1 VAIIPVKPIAKTLG
15 KKTKAEPIV
24 DPVIESTNTLNIPED
39 EITAWHG
46 SPHDFPPV
54 TELISHKHGGMVL
67 VDKNQYP
74 DWTQHP
80 DINPSEFDYVA
91 EHELGKF
98 DSSRI
103 GTGEGAQAYG
113 HGLYFAQRKGTA
125 ESYQKGL
132 RKASINEE
140 TPQLSRTDFNTI
152 PRDIDSYLPATS
164 KEKFSLD
171 SLFKSNKNPYFK
183 SGKVTNAEAYLYSIF
198 STVEN
203 ADTALTVGNFELN
216 ARLDEY
222 EVLKAEFQNP
232 SPAGSAEYNK
242 AESLGSRLEYGFSE
256 KGVDA
261 KIKSINNLKKEINNV
276 DLSKFKK
283 GKGSL
288 MEVKIKAREE
298 EFLDF
303 DAILDDQENLL
314 VKLEASRDFNYA
326 VDAVYNQSSFNP
338 TGRDLLSIIND
349 GEAPAEIAAK
359 LNRIGIKGIKYKDAQ
374 TRFSSKGA
382 TYNYVVFDDK
392 LVSIANK
399 YSISLFAAGSVSLG
413 LMTAEQAMAQENPI
427 GAPQPRLGTEESA
440 NDDLSGNFLAERQ
453 SVDLTAGQIAMQ
465 QIEAEAKAATPTPK
479 PSTSGAMAVAK
490 DIGKGIT
497 EIPKGVIGGVLKAT
511 QEAGEVLESIFGQ
524 LPTAG
529 KDYQPISIED
539 PKSTTG
545 QLVQGVSQFLTG
557 FLPALKG
564 AKGLGLVKSA
574 PYAAGFVADATVF
587 DPYEARLSNLA
598 VEYGFDNELT
608 QYLQADPTDSKIEG
622 RFKSGIEGL
631 GLGGLTDAFIK
642 AVKVIKASKAVKS
655 EAQKEGVTVEEFV
668 GPLQIDEATQTL
680 KMAVAE
686 EPEFIPFDKLA
697 DESSAVIPT
706 PFKMG
711 SELAPDEAAKN
722 INLNRLD
729 TTDDVKDLL
738 DAVADTSPLDVNN
751 ARRQKITQKET
762 EALADDLGME
772 VEDLLERRAG
782 EALNA
787 EQAVAARKLLVA
799 SGENL
804 IKLANDAKTGGDV
817 ALALFRRAMSQ
828 HRAIQL
834 QVAGMTAEA
843 GRALQ
848 SFRIIAGSGLEQEKA
863 IKEALEAT
871 GGLKIN
877 QDMAQMMSEIT
888 DPASLGK
895 FVSKANKATTS
906 DMLYEYWINSLL
918 SGPATH
924 AVNMLSNASVVASS
938 VIERKV
944 ASIFGSEVVAG
955 EASAQI
961 KGIVEGAKDGW
972 KLAAKALRTGE
983 STDPLTKLEVQHRSS
998 INASNLELSGGLGR
1012 AANYIGS
1019 AVRTPGRFLLA
1030 GDELFKAIGYRME
1043 LQALAYRTA
1052 YNEGLEPEAFA
1063 KRVQEILDNPPANIR
1078 LASTDAARYQTFTNP
1093 LGNLGQSIQG
1103 IRDQTPFGRLVAPFL
1118 RTPVNVVKYAMQ
1130 RTPLATAMPTFK
1142 ADMDAGGA
1150 RKDLALA
1157 RVALGSTTMAITVGM
1172 SQQGYITGNG
1182 PVNYDA
1188 RRILEMS
1195 GWKPNS
1201 ILLGDTYYSIS
1212 RLDPIGN
1219 ILMMSA
1225 NLTEI
1230 IGQAPDEAETLDIFT
1245 AATISVANSLT
1256 SKTWFR
1262 GFSEFIEAYAS
1273 ASADPENKQNVAIKW
1288 LERMGSSVVPAGV
1301 AAYTRTQDSTI
1312 RLTDGLIDKQKARL
1326 PNYSKD
1332 LPPRRN
1338 MFGQPIVLEGGLGPD
1353 IMSPIYQSKKKNNA
1367 VVDEMIAN
1375 KVDIGMPRF
1384 TMDGVELST
1393 IQYDRYVL
1401 LSAGEKMPMSIED
1414 KLAQTIKSNMYKQ
1427 GASGKDG
1434 SKAFMIESD
1443 ILGYRSVAK
1452 QQLLEEFPDL
1462 KAKVMGEKIKT
1473 DETFFG
1479 RQIPIDVKERLM
1491 GDFPIPE

>member
-338 TGRDLLSIIND
+338 TGRDFLNIIND
-349 GEAPAEIAAK
+349 GEAPAEIAAR

-374 TRFSSKGA
+374 TRFSPKGA

-392 LVSIANK
+392 LISIANK

-413 LMTAEQAMAQENPI
+413 LMTPEQAMAQENPI

-440 NDDLSGNFLAERQ
+440 NDDLSGDFLTERE
-453 SVDLTAGQIAMQ
+453 SVDLTPAQIARQ
-465 QIEAEAKAATPTPK
+465 QIEAEAKAATPTPE

-490 DIGKGIT
+490 DIGLGLL
-497 EIPKGVIGGVLKAT
+497 EAPKQIVAGFLDAT
-511 QEAGEVLESIFGQ
+511 AEAAELLESIIPLEG
-524 LPTAG
+524 G
-529 KDYQPISIED
+529 KA
-539 PKSTTG
+539 TTTRLEEAETVTG
-545 QLVQGVSQFLTG
+545 GLVRGVSQFLTG

-587 DPYEARLSNLA
+587 DPYEARLSDLIQ
-598 VEYGFDNELT
+598 EYPALQNPVTE
-608 QYLQADPTDSKIEG
+608 YLQADPTDSEIEG

-631 GLGGLTDAFIK
+631 GLGGLTDGLIK
-642 AVKVIKASKAVKS
+642 AVKVIKASKTIKI
-655 EAQKEGVTVEEFV
+655 EADKQGVTVEEFI
-668 GPLQIDEATQTL
+668 GPVQIDEATQTL
-680 KMAVAE
+680 KMAIAE

-697 DESSAVIPT
+697 EESSAVIPT

-738 DAVADTSPLDVNN
+738 DAVADASPLDINK
-751 ARRQKITQKET
+751 ARRQKITQRET

-804 IKLANDAKTGGDV
+804 IKLSNTAKTGGDLE
-817 ALALFRRAMSQ
+817 LALFRRAMSQ

-848 SFRIIAGSGLEQEKA
+848 SFRIIAGSGLEQERA

-871 GGLKIN
+871 GGLKVN
-877 QDMAQMMSEIT
+877 QEMAQMMSEIT
-888 DPASLGK
+888 DPNSLGK
-895 FVSKANKATTS
+895 FVAKANKATKR
-906 DMLYEYWINSLL
+906 DMLYEIWINALL
-918 SGPATH
+918 SNPATH
-924 AVNMLSNASVVASS
+924 AVNMISNATVVVSS

-944 ASIFGSEVVAG
+944 ASWIGSDVAAG
-955 EASAQI
+955 EASAQM

-998 INASNLELSGGLGR
+998 ISAANLELSGGLGR

-1043 LQALAYRTA
+1043 LQSLAYRKA

-1093 LGNLGQSIQG
+1093 LGDAGQSLQK
-1103 IRDQTPFGRLVAPFL
+1103 IRDQVPFGRLVVPFL
-1118 RTPVNVVKYAMQ
+1118 RTPVNVAKYAMQ
-1130 RTPLATAMPTFK
+1130 RTPLAPLMPTFR
-1142 ADMDAGGA
+1142 ADMVAGGA

-1157 RVALGSTTMAITVGM
+1157 RLALGSTTMAITAGM
-1172 SQQGYITGNG
+1172 AQQGYITGNG

-1219 ILMMSA
+1219 VLMMSA
-1225 NLTEI
+1225 NVTEI
-1230 IGQAPDEAETLDIFT
+1230 IGQASDEAEALDIAT

-1273 ASADPENKQNVAIKW
+1273 ASADPENKQNVVIKW
-1288 LERMGSSVVPAGV
+1288 LERMGASAIPAGV

-1312 RLTDGLIDKQKARL
+1312 RLTDGLVDKVKARL

-1338 MFGQPIVLEGGLGPD
+1338 MFGEPIVLEGGLGPD
-1353 IMSPIYQSKKKNNA
+1353 MMSPIYQSKKKNNA

-1452 QQLLEEFPDL
+1452 QQLLEEFPAL
-1462 KAKVMGEKIKT
+1462 KAEIIGEKI
-1473 DETFFG
+1473 EGQEAFSG
-1479 RQIPIDVKERLM
+1479 QPIPIAVKESLM
-1491 GDFPIPE
+1491 GNLPLAE

>member
-1 VAIIPVKPIAKTLG
+1 MAIIPVKPIAKILG
-15 KKTKAEPIV
+15 KNVDTSIKAKAEPIV
-24 DPVIESTNTLNIPED
+24 DPVIESTNTFNIPED

-113 HGLYFAQRKGTA
+113 HGLYFAQRQETA
-125 ESYQKGL
+125 EGYKY
-132 RKASINEE
+132 N
-140 TPQLSRTDFNTI
+140 
-152 PRDIDSYLPATS
+152 TS
-164 KEKFSLD
+164 K
-171 SLFKSNKNPYFK
+171 
-183 SGKVTNAEAYLYSIF
+183 
-198 STVEN
+198 
-203 ADTALTVGNFELN
+203 
-216 ARLDEY
+216 
-222 EVLKAEFQNP
+222 
-232 SPAGSAEYNK
+232 GSALYKSLQEGDITE
-242 AESLGSRLEYGFSE
+242 AENILGN
-256 KGVDA
+256 DQ
-261 KIKSINNLKKEINNV
+261 
-276 DLSKFKK
+276 
-283 GKGSL
+283 GKL
-288 MEVKIKAREE
+288 YKVKIKAKEE

-303 DAILDDQENLL
+303 DSILDDQENLL
-314 VKLEASRDFNYA
+314 VKLEASDLNYA
-326 VDAVYNQSSFNP
+326 VDAVYNQNIGFNP
-338 TGRDLLSIIND
+338 TGADLLNIIND
-349 GEAPAEIAAK
+349 GEAPAEIAAR

-413 LMTAEQAMAQENPI
+413 LMTPEQAMAQENPI

-497 EIPKGVIGGVLKAT
+497 EIPRGVIGGVLKAT

-529 KDYQPISIED
+529 EDYQPISIED

-608 QYLQADPTDSKIEG
+608 QYLQADPTDSEIEG

-686 EPEFIPFDKLA
+686 EAEFIPFDKLA

-983 STDPLTKLEVQHRSS
+983 STDPLTKLEIQHRSS
-998 INASNLELSGGLGR
+998 ISASNLELSGGLGR

-1103 IRDQTPFGRLVAPFL
+1103 IRDQTPLGRLVVPFL

-1130 RTPLATAMPTFK
+1130 RTPLAPAMPTFR
-1142 ADMDAGGA
+1142 ADIAAGGA

-1172 SQQGYITGNG
+1172 AQQGYITGNG

-1443 ILGYRSVAK
+1443 ILGYRSLAK